1 MCKLIQPVLIDS
13 LLESDWPALQA
24 IYLQGIATGTATFE
38 EAPPSGWDAWLKG
51 KLDGCCLAARSGAEL
66 VGWAALSQV
75 SSRWVYRGVAE
86 VSLYVTEGQRGHGV
100 GRLLLQALVT
110 ASETG
115 GIWTLQAG
123 IITLNHASIHL
134 HQAIGFRLVGVRE
147 KLGLMTY
154 GPYAGQWLDV
164 ALMERRSPI
173 LNPLNPI

>member
-1 MCKLIQPVLIDS
+1 MGNLFQPILIDS
-13 LLESDWPALQA
+13 LQKSDWPALQT
-24 IYLQGIATGTATFE
+24 IYLQGIATGIATFE
-38 EAPPSGWDAWLKG
+38 EAPPPGWDAWRKG

-66 VGWAALSQV
+66 VGWAALTQV
-75 SSRWVYRGVAE
+75 SSRRVYHGVAE
-86 VSLYVTEGQRGHGV
+86 VSLYVAEGQRGHGV
-100 GRLLLQALVT
+100 GKLLLQALVT
-110 ASETG
+110 VSEMG

-164 ALMERRSPI
+164 APMERRSPI
-173 LNPLNPI
+173 VNPLNPT